1 MKITNYSILW
11 PMFALAFWT
20 LCILALMGLM
30 RLRASMRGEV
40 KVQDFK
46 TGDAAHVPESV
57 QLPNR
62 NYMNLL
68 EAPVLFYVVCLVMY
82 VTALPGSFAIVL
94 AWLYVAIRVAH
105 SLIHVTYNKAMHR
118 LAVFVLSNLILLAMW
133 GLTLWTMLKPSG
145 YLME

>member
-11 PMFALAFWT
+11 PVFALAFWT
-20 LCILALMGLM
+20 LCILALMGLT
-30 RLRASMRGEV
+30 RLRAGLRGEV
-40 KVQDFK
+40 KVMDFK
-46 TGDAAHVPESV
+46 TGEATHVPERV

-68 EAPVLFYVVCLVMY
+68 EAPVLFYVVCLVIY

-94 AWLYVAIRVAH
+94 AWLYVAIRIAH
-105 SLIHVTYNKAMHR
+105 SLIHVTYNNVLHR
-118 LAVFVLSNLILLAMW
+118 LAVFVLSNGILLVLW
-133 GLTLWTMLKPSG
+133 GLTLWTLLKPNA